1 MSKLGLRISTAERS
15 AFFQLPEDEANRY
28 FSIIIRAL
36 TTKLDRGVEAK
47 YAAHEIF
54 AQEEREP

>member
-36 TTKLDRGVEAK
+36 TTKLDKKGGGRSEVC
-47 YAAHEIF
+47 
-54 AQEEREP
+54 RT

>member
-36 TTKLDRGVEAK
+36 TTKLDRGGGRSEVC
-47 YAAHEIF
+47 
-54 AQEEREP
+54 RT